1 MYRLLLIVISTL
13 FCLLLQAKT
22 PIFGLPEVEPQQMYD
37 YVARH
42 NPAFDKE
49 IAQSFYDVGKKYG
62 IRGDIAL
69 CQAIIETGWFRFDNG
84 TAVGAD
90 AHNYCGLGVM
100 NRGATGCSFATVE
113 EGVTAMLQHL
123 FAYAGA
129 EPLPEGE
136 IVVDPRFKYVSRGC
150 APTWEKL
157 SGRWAM
163 NPNYGANIL
172 RIYGDMLNFTSSS
185 GAKRLTTPTVTAN
198 PFDLSDENFGNINEP
213 HDVNQKMVEVTD
225 YEIFK

>member
-1 MYRLLLIVISTL
+1 MQRFLLSLPTL
-13 FCLLLQAKT
+13 LAALLLQAKT
-22 PIFGLPEVEPQQMYD
+22 PIFGTMEVEPQQMYE
-37 YVARH
+37 YVTRH
-42 NPAFDKE
+42 NPGFDIR
-49 IAQSFYDVGKKYG
+49 IAEAFYDVGRRYG

-100 NRGATGCSFATVE
+100 SRGSKGCSFSSIE

-123 FAYAGA
+123 YAYAGMD
-129 EPLPEGE
+129 PLPMGE
-136 IVVDPRFKYVSRGC
+136 IVLDPRFKYVTRGC
-150 APTWEKL
+150 APTWERL

-163 NPNYGANIL
+163 NPNYGANIM
-172 RIYGDMLNFTSSS
+172 RIYQEMLKLASSS
-185 GAKRLTTPTVTAN
+185 GASRLIVPASAEKTFN
-198 PFDLSDENFGNINEP
+198 LSDENFGNINGP
-213 HDVNQKMVEVTD
+213 HDVNQTEVEVTD